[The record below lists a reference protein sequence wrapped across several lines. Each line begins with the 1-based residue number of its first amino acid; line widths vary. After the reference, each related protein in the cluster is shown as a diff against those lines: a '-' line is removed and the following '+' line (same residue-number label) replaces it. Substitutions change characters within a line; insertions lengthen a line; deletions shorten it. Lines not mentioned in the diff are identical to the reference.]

1 MYGSGVH
8 RERERVRKSWLPN
21 HGHGKRM
28 YGSGVH
34 REREREL
41 GRAGFRIMVMVNAC
55 MAVGYI
61 ERERE
66 GELGR
71 AGFRIMVM
79 VNVCMA
85 VG

>member
-1 MYGSGVH
+1 MVMVNVCMAVGYI
-8 RERERVRKSWLPN
+8 ERVRKSWLPN

-34 REREREL
+34 REREL

-61 ERERE
+61 ERES
-66 GELGR
+66 
-71 AGFRIMVM
+71 
-79 VNVCMA
+79 
-85 VG
+85 